1 MMMMMTTM
9 TAKSVEMAI
18 VESKKEA
25 PPKVDDHIRVVL
37 KHIVLKHIVLKHIVL
52 KHIVLKVP
60 DILTAPA
67 SIDLNPITK
76 GLLIKGLQNKESSHR
91 LHMIRQARA
100 DFVLR

>member
-37 KHIVLKHIVLKHIVL
+37 KHIVLKHIVLK
-52 KHIVLKVP
+52 VP

-76 GLLIKGLQNKESSHR
+76 GLLIKGLQNMDSSHR

>member
-1 MMMMMTTM
+1 MMTTM

-37 KHIVLKHIVLKHIVL
+37 KHII
-52 KHIVLKVP
+52 LKVP

-76 GLLIKGLQNKESSHR
+76 GLLIKGLQNMDSSHR